1 MMFGFGLFFGPW
13 DWLMIPGLL
22 IGMWAQMKLMSTYR
36 RYSQQPVETGVTGA
50 EAAREIL
57 DRSGLRSVPVNP
69 VPGNLTDHYDPTKR
83 ALFLS
88 EANYYGRSVAAV
100 GVAAHEAGHAL
111 QHKTA
116 YAPLQFRMMMVPAT
130 NFASTAAFLIL
141 GVGFMLTM
149 FGILSPKLFGAMLPY
164 AIGAYAVVTLF
175 QLVTLPV
182 EYDASRRA
190 KIALSEM
197 GIIRAGEAGAVNRV
211 LGAAALTYVAA
222 LVTSVLELLRMI
234 MIARGFSNDE

>member
-1 MMFGFGLFFGPW
+1 MMLAYGMFFAW
-13 DWLMIPGLL
+13 DILILPGLL
-22 IGMWAQMKLMSTYR
+22 IGIWAQMKLMSTYR
-36 RYSQQPVETGVTGA
+36 RYAQLPVGSGMTGA

-57 DRSGLRSVPVNP
+57 DQAGLRQVPVNP
-69 VPGNLTDHYDPTKR
+69 VPGHLTDHYDPLKR

-88 EANYYGRSVAAV
+88 EENYYGRSVAAV

-111 QHKTA
+111 QHKAA
-116 YAPLQFRMMMVPAT
+116 YAPLQLRMMMVPAT

-141 GVGFMLTM
+141 GVGFLLTM
-149 FGILSPKLFGAMLPY
+149 FGILSPSLFAALLPY

-190 KIALSEM
+190 RQALVAA
-197 GIIRAGEAGAVNRV
+197 GIIRGPEANAVGAVLN
-211 LGAAALTYVAA
+211 AAALTYVAA
-222 LVTSVLELLRMI
+222 LVTAVLELLRLI
-234 MIARGFSNDE
+234 LIARGFSNHE